1 MAARSVF
8 RFEPRLPS
16 VEGRFVSVFHRR
28 EFQAE
33 IVSTAMRRPRT
44 GVRTGWAQALPN
56 KNTALLRGAFAI
68 MATLA
73 DACAITLSAIL
84 IGNIYHAIA
93 YGVQGMTENFLELGL
108 FIALIFTLSNVM
120 RQEYAIARYLSF
132 SGHGR
137 RSLFLWNI
145 CFIGALASAFV
156 TKTTADWSRV
166 TFVCFYIFGFA
177 AVCLTRGTLVHFVK
191 ASAAAGGVSARRV
204 FLVGFEEDM
213 HKFMDRY
220 APWQAGLHIV
230 AASVLRKDGDL
241 REDLAL
247 AAASA
252 RMMLPDDVFVLVPWS
267 DEATIDACVDAFL
280 RVPASLHLG
289 PERVLDRFVDA
300 RIHKVGTIASLNL
313 VGRPLSPVDIL
324 IKRSFDIAVAASAL
338 VLLSPLCLIM
348 AILIKLDSPGPVL
361 FLQRRYGFNQEP
373 FRIVKFRT
381 MTTLD
386 DDRHV
391 KHTSEDDPRIT
402 SIGRWMRRYNIDELP
417 QLLNV
422 LLGQMS
428 LVGPR
433 PHALAHDQLF
443 EQTIALYARRHNV
456 KPGITGWAQ
465 VNGFRGGISD
475 DSKIRMRIEHDLFY
489 IDNWT
494 LLLDLRILLLTVFSR
509 KAYRNAF

>member
-1 MAARSVF
+1 
-8 RFEPRLPS
+8 
-16 VEGRFVSVFHRR
+16 VSLFQRR
-28 EFQAE
+28 EFHPE
-33 IVSTAMRRPRT
+33 IASVPGRRTSR
-44 GVRTGWAQALPN
+44 GGLRTGWAQAMPN
-56 KNTALLRGAFAI
+56 KNTAFLRGTFAV

-73 DACAITLSAIL
+73 DVGAITLTAII

-93 YGVQGMTENFLELGL
+93 YGVQGMTENFLQLGL
-108 FIALIFTLSNVM
+108 FIALIFTLSNVI
-120 RQEYAIARYLSF
+120 RHEYSIARYLSF

-137 RSLFLWNI
+137 RSLALWNI
-145 CFIGALASAFV
+145 AFIGALASAFV
-156 TKTTADWSRV
+156 TKTTAEWSRV
-166 TFVCFYIFGFA
+166 TFVCFYIFGFVA
-177 AVCLTRGTLVHFVK
+177 LCLTRAALVHFVK

-213 HKFMDRY
+213 HKFLERY
-220 APWQAGLHIV
+220 VPWKSGLHVV

-267 DEATIDACVDAFL
+267 DEATIDACLDAFL

-300 RIHKVGTIASLNL
+300 RIDKVGTIASLNL
-313 VGRPLSPVDIL
+313 VGRPLSTLDIL
-324 IKRSFDIAVAASAL
+324 IKRLFDIVVAASAL
-338 VLLSPLCLIM
+338 VLLAPLFLVV
-348 AILIKLDSPGPVL
+348 AILIKRDSPGPVL

-391 KHTSEDDPRIT
+391 KHTSENDVRIT
-402 SIGRWMRRYNIDELP
+402 QIGRWMRRYNIDELP

-422 LLGQMS
+422 LRGEMT

-433 PHALAHDQLF
+433 PHAVAHDQLF

-465 VNGFRGGISD
+465 VNGLRGGISD
-475 DSKIRMRIEHDLFY
+475 DAKIRMRIEHDLFY

-494 LLLDLRILLLTVFSR
+494 LLLDLRILFLTVFSR
-509 KAYRNAF
+509 KAYRNAY

>member
-1 MAARSVF
+1 
-8 RFEPRLPS
+8 
-16 VEGRFVSVFHRR
+16 VFHSREVQAGFGSASGRR
-28 EFQAE
+28 AGR
-33 IVSTAMRRPRT
+33 SNWASAMPK
-44 GVRTGWAQALPN
+44 
-56 KNTALLRGAFAI
+56 KNTALLRGTFAF
-68 MATLA
+68 MAALA
-73 DACAITLSAIL
+73 DVCAITLSAIL
-84 IGNIYHAIA
+84 VGTVYHWIA
-93 YGVQGMTENFLELGL
+93 YGIQGMTENFLQLGL
-108 FIALIFTLSNVM
+108 FIALIFTVANVV

-137 RSLFLWNI
+137 RSLFVWNI
-145 CFIGALASAFV
+145 TFIGALASAFV
-156 TKTTADWSRV
+156 TKTTADFSRV
-166 TFVCFYIFGFA
+166 SFVAFYVFGFTA
-177 AVCLTRGTLVHFVK
+177 ICLVRATIVSFVK

-220 APWQAGLHIV
+220 DPWKAGMHIV
-230 AASVLRKDGDL
+230 AASVLRKDGEL

-247 AAASA
+247 AGASA
-252 RMMLPDDVFVLVPWS
+252 RMMRPDDVFVLVPWS

-289 PERVLDRFVDA
+289 PERVLDRFVKA
-300 RIHKVGTIASLNL
+300 RIDKIGEIASLNL
-313 VGRPLSPVDIL
+313 VGRPLSTFDVL
-324 IKRSFDIAVAASAL
+324 IKRAFDVAVAGTAL
-338 VLLSPLCLIM
+338 VLLSPLFLVVAALM
-348 AILIKLDSPGPVL
+348 KLDSPGPVF

-381 MTTLD
+381 MTTID
-386 DDRHV
+386 DSRHV
-391 KHTSEDDPRIT
+391 THTAENDPRIT
-402 SIGRWMRRYNIDELP
+402 RIGRWMRRYNIDELP

-422 LLGQMS
+422 LRGEMS

-433 PHALAHDQLF
+433 PHALAHDQQF

-465 VNGFRGGISD
+465 VNGFRGGISED
-475 DSKIRMRIEHDLFY
+475 AKIRMRIEHDLFY

-494 LLLDLRILLLTVFSR
+494 LLLDLRILFLTVFSR

>member
-1 MAARSVF
+1 VS
-8 RFEPRLPS
+8 RFEPRLLS
-16 VEGRFVSVFHRR
+16 VEAGPVSLFHRR
-28 EFQAE
+28 EFHPE
-33 IVSTAMRRPRT
+33 IASAPGRRASR
-44 GVRTGWAQALPN
+44 GSVRTGWAQAMPN
-56 KNTALLRGAFAI
+56 KNTALLRGSFAV

-73 DACAITLSAIL
+73 DVGAITLTAII
-84 IGNIYHAIA
+84 IGNVYHAVA
-93 YGVQGMTENFLELGL
+93 YGVQGMTENFLQLGL

-120 RQEYAIARYLSF
+120 RQEYSIARYLSF

-137 RSLFLWNI
+137 RSLVLWNI
-145 CFIGALASAFV
+145 AFIGALASAFV
-156 TKTTADWSRV
+156 TKTTAEWSRV
-166 TFVCFYIFGFA
+166 TFVFFYIFGFVA
-177 AVCLTRGTLVHFVK
+177 LCLTRAALIHFVK

-204 FLVGFEEDM
+204 FLVGFEDDM
-213 HKFMDRY
+213 HKFIERY
-220 APWQAGLHIV
+220 SPWTAGLHIV

-313 VGRPLSPVDIL
+313 VGRPLSTLDVFV
-324 IKRSFDIAVAASAL
+324 KRLFDIVAAASAL
-338 VLLSPLCLIM
+338 VLLSPLFLIV
-348 AILIKLDSPGPVL
+348 AVFIKRDSPGPVL

-391 KHTSEDDPRIT
+391 KHTAENDVRIT
-402 SIGRWMRRYNIDELP
+402 RVGRWMRRYNIDELP

-422 LLGQMS
+422 LIGQMS

-475 DSKIRMRIEHDLFY
+475 DAKIRMRIEHDLFY

-494 LLLDLRILLLTVFSR
+494 LLLDLRILFLTVFSR
-509 KAYRNAF
+509 KAYRNAY

>member
-1 MAARSVF
+1 
-8 RFEPRLPS
+8 
-16 VEGRFVSVFHRR
+16 VSVFQRR
-28 EFQAE
+28 EFQPEVGPAP
-33 IVSTAMRRPRT
+33 VRRVPRA
-44 GVRTGWAQALPN
+44 GARTGWAQAMPN
-56 KNTALLRGAFAI
+56 KNTALLRGTFAI
-68 MATLA
+68 MAVLA
-73 DACAITLSAIL
+73 DICAITLAVVI
-84 IGNIYHAIA
+84 IGTIYHAVA
-93 YGVQGMTENFLELGL
+93 YGVQGMVENFLQLGL

-120 RQEYAIARYLSF
+120 RQEYAIANYLSF

-145 CFIGALASAFV
+145 AFIGALASAFV
-156 TKTTADWSRV
+156 TKTTAEFSRV
-166 TFVCFYIFGFA
+166 TFVAFYILGFA
-177 AVCLTRGTLVHFVK
+177 ALCINRAVIVSFVK

-213 HKFMDRY
+213 HKFMERY
-220 APWQAGLHIV
+220 SPWTAGLHIV

-267 DEATIDACVDAFL
+267 DETTIDACVDAFL

-313 VGRPLSPVDIL
+313 VGRPLSTVDIL
-324 IKRSFDIAVAASAL
+324 IKRLFDIIGAASAL
-338 VLLSPLCLIM
+338 VLLSPLFLLI
-348 AILIKLDSPGPVL
+348 ALLIKFDGPGPVL

-391 KHTSEDDPRIT
+391 THTTEGDPRIT
-402 SIGRWMRRYNIDELP
+402 RIGRWMRRYNIDELP

-422 LLGQMS
+422 LRGEMS

-475 DSKIRMRIEHDLFY
+475 DAKIRMRIEHDLFY

-494 LLLDLRILLLTVFSR
+494 LLLDLRILVLTVLSR
-509 KAYRNAF
+509 KAYRNAY

>member
-1 MAARSVF
+1 VS
-8 RFEPRLPS
+8 RFEPRLLS
-16 VEGRFVSVFHRR
+16 VEAGPVSLFHRR
-28 EFQAE
+28 EFHPE
-33 IVSTAMRRPRT
+33 IASAPGRRASR
-44 GVRTGWAQALPN
+44 GSVRTGWAQAMPN
-56 KNTALLRGAFAI
+56 KNTALLRGSFAV

-73 DACAITLSAIL
+73 DVGAITLTAII
-84 IGNIYHAIA
+84 IGNVYHAVA
-93 YGVQGMTENFLELGL
+93 YGVQGMTENFLQLGL

-120 RQEYAIARYLSF
+120 RQEYSIARYLSF

-137 RSLFLWNI
+137 RSLVLWNI
-145 CFIGALASAFV
+145 AFIGALASAFV
-156 TKTTADWSRV
+156 TKTTAEWSRV
-166 TFVCFYIFGFA
+166 TFVCFYIFGFVA
-177 AVCLTRGTLVHFVK
+177 LCLTRAALIHFVK

-204 FLVGFEEDM
+204 FLVGFEDDM
-213 HKFMDRY
+213 HKFIERY
-220 APWQAGLHIV
+220 SPWTAGLHIV

-313 VGRPLSPVDIL
+313 VGRPLSTLDVFV
-324 IKRSFDIAVAASAL
+324 KRLFDIVAAASAL
-338 VLLSPLCLIM
+338 VLLSPLFLIV
-348 AILIKLDSPGPVL
+348 AVLIKRDSPGPVL

-391 KHTSEDDPRIT
+391 KHTAENDVRIT
-402 SIGRWMRRYNIDELP
+402 RIGRWMRRYNIDELP

-422 LLGQMS
+422 LIGQMS

-475 DSKIRMRIEHDLFY
+475 DAKIRMRIEHDLFY

-494 LLLDLRILLLTVFSR
+494 LLLDLRILFLTVFSR
-509 KAYRNAF
+509 KAYRNAY

>member
-1 MAARSVF
+1 MS
-8 RFEPRLPS
+8 L
-16 VEGRFVSVFHRR
+16 FHRR
-28 EFQAE
+28 EFHPE
-33 IVSTAMRRPRT
+33 IVSAPGRRASR
-44 GVRTGWAQALPN
+44 GSVRTGWAQAMPN
-56 KNTALLRGAFAI
+56 KNTALLRGTFAV

-73 DACAITLSAIL
+73 DVGAITLTAII
-84 IGNIYHAIA
+84 IGNVYHAVA
-93 YGVQGMTENFLELGL
+93 YGVQGMTENFLQLGL
-108 FIALIFTLSNVM
+108 FIALIFTMSNVM
-120 RQEYAIARYLSF
+120 RQEYSIARYLSF

-137 RSLFLWNI
+137 RSLVLWNI
-145 CFIGALASAFV
+145 AFIGALASAFV

-166 TFVCFYIFGFA
+166 TFVCFYIFGFVA
-177 AVCLTRGTLVHFVK
+177 LCLTRAALVHFVK

-204 FLVGFEEDM
+204 FLVGFEDDM
-213 HKFMDRY
+213 HKFIERY
-220 APWQAGLHIV
+220 SPWTAGLHIV

-313 VGRPLSPVDIL
+313 VGRPLSTLDVL
-324 IKRSFDIAVAASAL
+324 VKRLFDIVAAASAL
-338 VLLSPLCLIM
+338 VLLSPLFLIV
-348 AILIKLDSPGPVL
+348 AVLIKRDSSGPVL

-381 MTTLD
+381 MTTID
-386 DDRHV
+386 DDRYV
-391 KHTSEDDPRIT
+391 KHTAENDVRIT
-402 SIGRWMRRYNIDELP
+402 RIGRWMRRYNIDELP

-475 DSKIRMRIEHDLFY
+475 DAKIRIRIEHDLFY

-494 LLLDLRILLLTVFSR
+494 LLLDLRILFLTVFSR
-509 KAYRNAF
+509 KAYRNAY

>member
-1 MAARSVF
+1 
-8 RFEPRLPS
+8 
-16 VEGRFVSVFHRR
+16 VFHRR

-33 IVSTAMRRPRT
+33 IGATPVRRAPR
-44 GVRTGWAQALPN
+44 GGLRTGWAQAMPN
-56 KNTALLRGAFAI
+56 KNTALLRGSFAV
-68 MATLA
+68 MAALA
-73 DACAITLSAIL
+73 DVCAITLTAVI
-84 IGNIYHAIA
+84 IGNIYHALA
-93 YGVQGMTENFLELGL
+93 YGLQGMTENFLQLGL
-108 FIALIFTLSNVM
+108 FIALIFTLSNAL
-120 RQEYAIARYLSF
+120 RQEYSISRYLSF

-145 CFIGALASAFV
+145 SFIGALASAFV
-156 TKTTADWSRV
+156 TKTTAEWSRV
-166 TFVCFYIFGFA
+166 SFVCFYILGF
-177 AVCLTRGTLVHFVK
+177 VGLCVTRAILVHFVK

-213 HKFMDRY
+213 RKFLERY
-220 APWQAGLHIV
+220 SPWEAGLHIV

-267 DEATIDACVDAFL
+267 DETTIDACVDAFL

-313 VGRPLSPVDIL
+313 VGRPLSSLDVFV
-324 IKRSFDIAVAASAL
+324 KRLFDIIVAASAL
-338 VLLSPLCLIM
+338 VLLSPLFLAVAM
-348 AILIKLDSPGPVL
+348 LIKLDGRGPVL
-361 FLQRRYGFNQEP
+361 FFQRRYGFNQEP
-373 FRIVKFRT
+373 FRIAKFRT

-391 KHTSEDDPRIT
+391 KHTAENDPRIT
-402 SIGRWMRRYNIDELP
+402 RIGRWMRRYNIDELP

-422 LLGQMS
+422 LRGEMT

-433 PHALAHDQLF
+433 PHAVAHDQLF

-465 VNGFRGGISD
+465 VNGCRGGISD
-475 DSKIRMRIEHDLFY
+475 DTKIRMRIEHDLFY

-494 LLLDLRILLLTVFSR
+494 LLLDLRILFLTVFSR
-509 KAYRNAF
+509 KAYRNAY

>member
-1 MAARSVF
+1 
-8 RFEPRLPS
+8 
-16 VEGRFVSVFHRR
+16 VFHRR
-28 EFQAE
+28 EFHPE
-33 IVSTAMRRPRT
+33 IASTPVRRAPRASI
-44 GVRTGWAQALPN
+44 RTGWAQAMPN
-56 KNTALLRGAFAI
+56 KNTAFLRGTFAV
-68 MATLA
+68 MAALA
-73 DACAITLSAIL
+73 DICAITLTAVI
-84 IGNIYHAIA
+84 IGNIYHALA
-93 YGVQGMTENFLELGL
+93 YGVQGMTENFLQLGL
-108 FIALIFTLSNVM
+108 FIALIFTLSNAL
-120 RQEYAIARYLSF
+120 RQEYSIAGYLSF

-145 CFIGALASAFV
+145 SFIGALASAFV
-156 TKTTADWSRV
+156 TKTTSEWSRV
-166 TFVCFYIFGFA
+166 TFVCFYIFGFVA
-177 AVCLTRGTLVHFVK
+177 LCLTRAILVHFVK

-204 FLVGFEEDM
+204 FLVGFEDDM
-213 HKFMDRY
+213 RKFQERY
-220 APWQAGLHIV
+220 APWEAGLHIV

-267 DEATIDACVDAFL
+267 DETTIDACVDAFL

-300 RIHKVGTIASLNL
+300 RIHKVGSIASLNL
-313 VGRPLSPVDIL
+313 VGRPLSTLDVFLKRLLDVVVSASALMLLSPLFLVVAIL
-324 IKRSFDIAVAASAL
+324 IKR
-338 VLLSPLCLIM
+338 
-348 AILIKLDSPGPVL
+348 DSPGPVL
-361 FLQRRYGFNQEP
+361 FFQRRYGFNQEP

-391 KHTSEDDPRIT
+391 KHTAENDARIT
-402 SIGRWMRRYNIDELP
+402 RIGRWMRRYNIDELP

-422 LLGQMS
+422 LRGDMT

-433 PHALAHDQLF
+433 PHAVAHDQLF

-494 LLLDLRILLLTVFSR
+494 LLLDLRILFLTVFSR
-509 KAYRNAF
+509 KAYRNAY

>member
-1 MAARSVF
+1 
-8 RFEPRLPS
+8 
-16 VEGRFVSVFHRR
+16 VSVFQRR
-28 EFQAE
+28 EFHAG
-33 IVSTAMRRPRT
+33 VVTAPGRRASRN
-44 GVRTGWAQALPN
+44 GARTGWAQAMPN
-56 KNTALLRGAFAI
+56 KNTALLRGTFAI

-73 DACAITLSAIL
+73 DVCAITLTAII
-84 IGNIYHAIA
+84 IGNIYHALA
-93 YGVQGMTENFLELGL
+93 YGVQGMTENFLQLGL

-120 RQEYAIARYLSF
+120 RQEYSIAKYLSF

-166 TFVCFYIFGFA
+166 TFVCFYIFGFVA
-177 AVCLTRGTLVHFVK
+177 LCLTRAVIVYFVQ

-204 FLVGFEEDM
+204 FLVGFEDDM
-213 HKFMDRY
+213 HKFIDRY
-220 APWQAGLHIV
+220 APWTAGLHIV

-313 VGRPLSPVDIL
+313 VGRPLSTLDIL
-324 IKRSFDIAVAASAL
+324 IKRTFDIVVSASAL
-338 VLLSPLCLIM
+338 LLLSPLFLVV
-348 AILIKLDSPGPVL
+348 ALLIKLDSPGPVL

-391 KHTSEDDPRIT
+391 KHTSENDVRIT
-402 SIGRWMRRYNIDELP
+402 RIGRWMRRYNIDELP

-422 LLGQMS
+422 LRGEMT

-494 LLLDLRILLLTVFSR
+494 LLLDLRILFLTVFSR
-509 KAYRNAF
+509 KAYRNAY